1 MFIPAVNWASRM
13 VGFWVYGTQ
22 VFARG
27 QIRWGHRYRYFYPGT
42 GAAVLVEFAGAITK
56 ELVHS
61 P

>member
-13 VGFWVYGTQ
+13 EGVLRLWDS
-22 VFARG
+22 VFAGG
-27 QIRWGHRYRYFYPGT
+27 QIRWGHRWYFYPGT
-42 GAAVLVEFAGAITK
+42 GVVVLVEFAGAVAR